1 MKNLIYT
8 LALLITFSS
17 YSQQVRQE
25 VVQAQGDVY
34 SAILDTY
41 TGHELLVDTPKKVV
55 FLVKKLLSGNGV
67 VYRHTYDIKEDR
79 FRYTVSMKT
88 MLNGV
93 PQQELDMTSEE
104 EYKKYKTEL
113 KIYERRM
120 RKAKDDEIHKL
131 KEPEKPKANVFFIPE
146 PPAHARSTN
155 EFSFSVI
162 SVFSCSSPSL

>member
-104 EYKKYKTEL
+104 EYKKYMIGVWINAGYTE
-113 KIYERRM
+113 K
-120 RKAKDDEIHKL
+120 
-131 KEPEKPKANVFFIPE
+131 KANKWYEKYGNFEESKKQGELELAKLNKELDVYRDTVLSIL
-146 PPAHARSTN
+146 N
-155 EFSFSVI
+155 DNDDW
-162 SVFSCSSPSL
+162 

>member
-104 EYKKYKTEL
+104 EYRKYMINTWMQMGYTEKKAIKWYEKYGEFEKSKEQSLEQMKILNKEL
-113 KIYERRM
+113 DVYRDTVLSILNDN
-120 RKAKDDEIHKL
+120 DDW
-131 KEPEKPKANVFFIPE
+131 
-146 PPAHARSTN
+146 
-155 EFSFSVI
+155 
-162 SVFSCSSPSL
+162 